1 MRLAKNLILFMPSIE
16 GGGVEKNLI
25 VIANYLIKKFPK
37 ITLITYDSK
46 FNSKFDKKINIIN
59 YKKNSISTKKY
70 YKYFICLIL
79 LIKEYIKERK
89 VLVFTFQANI
99 YVLLLSLI
107 FRFKTIIRSNSSPTG
122 WSQNIIK
129 KKIFQYF
136 FQKADEIIVNS
147 FEFKKLVDKKFNTN
161 CKVIYNPLNKN
172 EIIKLSKKKLN
183 NFNFFKKKQINII
196 NVARLTDQ
204 KDHLTL
210 LRAVNNLKNKINFN
224 LLIIGYGVNK
234 KKILHFIKKNK
245 LSKKVKL
252 MRFQENPYKYIIK
265 SDIFILS
272 SIYEGLPN
280 VLLEAMTLKK
290 IIISSNCQT
299 GPKEILNNGKY
310 GIMFKPGSVEDLE
323 RKILNL
329 KNYKTNKMKRLGYN
343 SLRRFDYNKCNLK
356 YYSLLSKY
364 LQSSIHASK

>member
-59 YKKNSISTKKY
+59 YKKNSTSTKKY

-129 KKIFQYF
+129 KKNFSVF
-136 FQKADEIIVNS
+136 F
-147 FEFKKLVDKKFNTN
+147 
-161 CKVIYNPLNKN
+161 
-172 EIIKLSKKKLN
+172 SK
-183 NFNFFKKKQINII
+183 
-196 NVARLTDQ
+196 
-204 KDHLTL
+204 
-210 LRAVNNLKNKINFN
+210 
-224 LLIIGYGVNK
+224 
-234 KKILHFIKKNK
+234 
-245 LSKKVKL
+245 S
-252 MRFQENPYKYIIK
+252 
-265 SDIFILS
+265 
-272 SIYEGLPN
+272 
-280 VLLEAMTLKK
+280 
-290 IIISSNCQT
+290 
-299 GPKEILNNGKY
+299 
-310 GIMFKPGSVEDLE
+310 
-323 RKILNL
+323 
-329 KNYKTNKMKRLGYN
+329 
-343 SLRRFDYNKCNLK
+343 
-356 YYSLLSKY
+356 
-364 LQSSIHASK
+364 